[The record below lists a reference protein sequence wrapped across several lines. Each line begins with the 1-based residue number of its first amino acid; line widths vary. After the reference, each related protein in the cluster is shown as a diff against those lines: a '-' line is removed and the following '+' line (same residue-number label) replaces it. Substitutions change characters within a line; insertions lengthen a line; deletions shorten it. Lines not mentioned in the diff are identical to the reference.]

1 MVTFRSEVRIQINEL
16 FRVTVSADIS
26 FFYCLEP
33 SPNLSGLR
41 TRPTI
46 QSVLRSTTLP

>member
-16 FRVTVSADIS
+16 FRVTVSADIG
-26 FFYCLEP
+26 FFYCLEL
-33 SPNLSGLR
+33 SSHFSGLR
-41 TRPTI
+41 ARSSI